1 MAALRFLTVLLLIV
15 YLTKFEMKTLEKKE
29 EYDEYDENS
38 EFYADTS
45 FLDDLDLT
53 QFEDPEKIVS
63 VLTNIEHAK
72 GIFSSVEYML
82 NTDGQSD
89 YNDELEGAIATL
101 DQLKEKILNNGDSV
115 SDEIEDFAEVI
126 QDTQENISEI
136 HSKLDADSDSAEYL
150 SEALSVL
157 NELLKA
163 QSSEGNL
170 FI

>member
-1 MAALRFLTVLLLIV
+1 
-15 YLTKFEMKTLEKKE
+15 MKTLKKKDD
-29 EYDEYDENS
+29 YDDYDENT

-72 GIFSSVEYML
+72 AIFNSVEYML

-89 YNDELEGAIATL
+89 YNDELEGAITTL
-101 DQLKEKILNNGDSV
+101 DQLKEKILSNGDSV

-136 HSKLDADSDSAEYL
+136 HDKLDADSDSAGYL
-150 SEALSVL
+150 SEVLSVL
-157 NELLKA
+157 DELLKV

-170 FI
+170 FIYLFILI